1 MKDKRKDK
9 RFGSHF
15 VDHYPCSLSYGRKKR
30 GRIRYL
36 NWATE
41 LYGCPDTEIEEKV
54 LQVFSSRQER
64 SDAHEAIN
72 CEVRKAVEK
81 LSSEEKQFIRLF
93 YFEFK
98 TYQQIAGK
106 LGRKIHK
113 LERIHQRAL
122 DKLRILLA
130 GFVQERFNLEVPK
143 SSHCIICNSPF
154 RRELEQLIR
163 DKRQDE
169 TYSRLIRIFKRKY
182 GIAVKTPQ
190 VIIGHRSK
198 HMV

>member
-9 RFGSHF
+9 RFGNHF
-15 VDHYPCSLSYGRKKR
+15 VDHYPCSLSYARKKR

-41 LYGCPDTEIEEKV
+41 LCGCWDPEIEEKV
-54 LQVFSSRQER
+54 LQGFSSRRER
-64 SDAHEAIN
+64 SDAHETIN

-81 LSSEEKQFIRLF
+81 LSCEDKQFIRLF

-143 SSHCIICNSPF
+143 SSSCIICNSPF

-182 GIAVKTPQ
+182 GITVKTPQ
-190 VIIGHRSK
+190 VIIGHRRK
-198 HMV
+198 HMI